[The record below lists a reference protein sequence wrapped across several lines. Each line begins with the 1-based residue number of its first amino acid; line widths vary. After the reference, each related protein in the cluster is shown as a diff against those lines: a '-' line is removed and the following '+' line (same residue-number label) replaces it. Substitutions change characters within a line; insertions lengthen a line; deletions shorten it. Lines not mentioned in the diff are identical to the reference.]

1 MSVFSF
7 TLRGFDSSQ
16 KQLKMEELEVRWE
29 PGLAPGPPPCCCPL
43 LGVLLSRG
51 WGHRPFLSP
60 VVVVLQAHF
69 RGLLRSSGFHPLHL
83 RSALNMFKTCPHL
96 EALLRGRNPAEA
108 AAGML

>member
-7 TLRGFDSSQ
+7 THRGFDSSQ
-16 KQLKMEELEVRWE
+16 KQPKMEELEVRWG

-43 LGVLLSRG
+43 LGVL
-51 WGHRPFLSP
+51 RPFLPP

-69 RGLLRSSGFHPLHL
+69 RGCLRSSGFHALHL

-96 EALLRGRNPAEA
+96 EALLRQEPVG
-108 AAGML
+108 G